1 MIFIFCFACFLLFKF
16 LFFSKIIQSVWIQV
30 ECFVEPD
37 LVSNYLQRFSAHL
50 AVNELSVAVIGEQK
64 HHIICFYNTGI
75 DFVVFVVCFF
85 FKINI

>member
-1 MIFIFCFACFLLFKF
+1 MFC
-16 LFFSKIIQSVWIQV
+16 S
-30 ECFVEPD
+30 EPD

-85 FKINI
+85 FQNQYLKILSECKGYSR